1 MQVISEVIN
10 FFSMGVQALGGVI
23 AVLGVIDYMEGR
35 SKNQAASKDEG
46 VNKIVSGAVIFLIG
60 LKLVPQIS
68 SFFG

>member
-1 MQVISEVIN
+1 MQVINEVIS

>member
-1 MQVISEVIN
+1 MQVVNEVITY
-10 FFSMGVQALGGVI
+10 FSLGVQALGGVI
-23 AVLGVIDYMEGR
+23 AILGIIDYLEGR

-46 VNKIVSGAVIFLIG
+46 VNKIVSGAVIFLVG

>member
-1 MQVISEVIN
+1 MQVINEVIK